1 MATLTRDQQL
11 KFFTLSILKALS
23 ADPVIASLMR
33 NATRYTGATGSYSY
47 GDTIDISIRDK
58 KSVTVHTNFAVN
70 PASTYTKGTVTN
82 FPITL
87 TALAEANIYYDEL
100 DRVVSS
106 GNEPMFNALTRG
118 IAVDMLEAIEEDL
131 YIRTFNLASIDTN
144 VVGTSATDLTV
155 DDLIDLEMGIFQER
169 EWKGAINLV
178 LSPTYASQIKKNFK
192 DAFTSLSLN
201 DNMSLREG
209 FILNAAPNIRFYT
222 STKLP
227 TPATMSN
234 ITGAE
239 TTKLAF
245 AFADESVA
253 LFNPA
258 MRDESNDAVGI
269 KVNNESAGGMK
280 YQITRFSDGSK
291 VINEHY
297 TKMLA
302 LYGSGIF
309 RPTLVVPIKGGGII

>member
-1 MATLTRDQQL
+1 MATTRDQRL
-11 KFFTLSILKALS
+11 KFFTQKILGALS

-33 NATRYTGATGSYSY
+33 NATRYTGATGEYSY

-58 KSVTVHTNFAVN
+58 KSVTIHTNLNVN

-87 TALAEANIYYDEL
+87 SAIAEANIYYDEL
-100 DRVVSS
+100 DRVISS
-106 GNEPMFNALTRG
+106 GNSVMFDELIRG
-118 IAVDMLEAIEEDL
+118 IAVDMLEAIEQDL
-131 YIRTFNLASIDTN
+131 YVRTFNLASLDAN
-144 VVGTSATDLTV
+144 VVGTSATTMTV
-155 DDLIDLEMGIFQER
+155 DDLIDLENEIFQER
-169 EWKGAINLV
+169 EWKGLINLV
-178 LSPTYASQIKKNFK
+178 IAPTRAGQIKKDFK
-192 DAFTSLSLN
+192 NAYTALTMQ

-227 TPATMSN
+227 TPAQMSN
-234 ITGAE
+234 ITGSE
-239 TTKLAF
+239 TTKLSF

-258 MRDESNDAVGI
+258 IRDESNDAVGI
-269 KVNNESAGGMK
+269 QVRNETSGGMN
-280 YQITRFSDGSK
+280 YQMTRFSDGSK

-302 LYGSGIF
+302 LYGSGVF
-309 RPTLVVPIKGGGII
+309 RPTLVIPIKGGGI